1 MLLSASPEF
10 VEVCQAQVA
19 LLSQSLGASLSIV
32 YLTEELTEVANA
44 KLVPIVAYP
53 EEVKGWGEEQ
63 ILALLLHGRNKD
75 RTKPALMTSDKPAN
89 PRRGTVAVLP
99 QDSVLPSDAA
109 VPEPSQAA
117 EQALVRQQ
125 QLITPLIH
133 EDMVMGLLIT
143 ARADR
148 DWTEQEQG
156 QIKKIAETLA
166 IACILD
172 QRSQWLAQDIQ
183 YRDALQGVKRD
194 NFDNLIHQFRN
205 PLTALRT
212 FGKLLIKRLQPGEAN
227 RDVAESIVRESDR
240 LQELLKQLDAA
251 IDEAPRRLPAADAA
265 SGATSGATS
274 GAATV
279 PTVPLLPGTNV
290 LTGAPLKLE
299 RQPIRAVLA
308 PLLVSAEAIAQDRNL
323 TLNVNL
329 CDSLPPAQMDVQAL
343 GEVLSNLIDNALKYT
358 PAGGSIWVQTQTEPM
373 SDRESM
379 SINQQLSVQAKAEG
393 KRSRQ
398 MIAIW
403 DSGPGIPA
411 TDLAHLFERHYRGV
425 QAQTEIPG
433 TGLGLAI
440 ARDLVIQMQGD
451 IHVFSPAATCL
462 SHLLK
467 VESEMMTRSVQTQ
480 LFNFPSPGT
489 AVVIWLHP

>member
-53 EEVKGWGEEQ
+53 EAVKGWGEEQ

-75 RTKPALMTSDKPAN
+75 RTKPALMTSEKPTN
-89 PRRGTVAVLP
+89 VQRGTVAVLP
-99 QDSVLPSDAA
+99 DSVLPSDAA
-109 VPEPSQAA
+109 VPDPSQAA
-117 EQALVRQQ
+117 EQALMRQQ

-156 QIKKIAETLA
+156 QIKKVAETLA

-183 YRDALQGVKRD
+183 YRDALQGIKRD

-227 RDVAESIVRESDR
+227 RDVVESIVRESDR

-251 IDEAPRRLPAADAA
+251 IDEEPRLLPAADTA
-265 SGATSGATS
+265 S

-279 PTVPLLPGTNV
+279 PLSTVPLLPGTNV

-299 RQPIRAVLA
+299 RHPIRAVLA

-329 CDSLPPAQMDVQAL
+329 CESLPTVQMDVQAL

-358 PAGGSIWVQTQTEPM
+358 PAGGSIWVQTQNEP
-373 SDRESM
+373 SA
-379 SINQQLSVQAKAEG
+379 QAKAEG
-393 KRSRQ
+393 TLPRQ